1 MHAKDEL
8 DGSDCRL
15 AAGTATLLWHE
26 LIRDAEN
33 RAESSLDESLESY
46 LVFTLLR
53 HQGDTA
59 LGKRVIATEWLAAL
73 DRGSHLQRQNLRDV
87 GDHCLLLAGLY
98 PEQAERR
105 LVSLS
110 YFIDLGRNAY
120 DHLATQ
126 LRAGMAELYG
136 QLARGFNELVR
147 VLLEVRKF
155 SGQWQGLP
163 PLQNFELCQERG
175 ELRPELASRSFPG
188 AIVLAAPSRAQ

>member
-1 MHAKDEL
+1 MHTKADV
-8 DGSDCRL
+8 DGSDGRL

-26 LIRDAEN
+26 LIRDAEH
-33 RAESSLDESLESY
+33 RADSSLDESLESY

-59 LGKRVIATEWLAAL
+59 LGQRVIATEWLAAIG
-73 DRGSHLQRQNLRDV
+73 RGKHLQQQNLRDV

-110 YFIDLGRNAY
+110 YFIDLGRHAY
-120 DHLATQ
+120 DHLAAQ
-126 LRAGMAELYG
+126 LKAGMAELYG

-147 VLLEVRKF
+147 VLLEVRKL
-155 SGQWQGLP
+155 SGQWQGLA

-175 ELRPELASRSFPG
+175 QLRPELAQRSFPG
-188 AIVLAAPSRAQ
+188 AIVLDGPERAQ